1 MLNNS
6 TSAAGT
12 TSSAQARHKFRPLFL
27 SYRSACHQAAGM
39 LTCIYK
45 CIPGCCSDAI
55 QGNCWQDPAMPG
67 VPEVVRC
74 HACCRDGQCR
84 YGPMHDYGWHARY
97 GRVAPGADRSALGS
111 EILRWRAKGVKW
123 PFTAGNTWSAFL
135 PCMVNVAKI
144 DKLFQ
149 LRLFAMELRSISG
162 GPLPPEN
169 LCLWIYIST

>member
-1 MLNNS
+1 MPCL
-6 TSAAGT
+6 
-12 TSSAQARHKFRPLFL
+12 L
-27 SYRSACHQAAGM
+27 
-39 LTCIYK
+39 
-45 CIPGCCSDAI
+45 PGWAVQVRSDA
-55 QGNCWQDPAMPG
+55 GLWAARAVWPG
-67 VPEVVRC
+67 GARC
-74 HACCRDGQCR
+74 RAISFAHG
-84 YGPMHDYGWHARY
+84 
-97 GRVAPGADRSALGS
+97 
-111 EILRWRAKGVKW
+111 ILRWRAKGVKW